1 MVSDFGSAVDVV
13 FVELPATQ
21 LEDSIALPIIKLIYR
36 CMPFSKM
43 SDCLRKLLA
52 LFALKH
58 PRVSMVHH
66 TDVTV
71 KVHVSNTREQVES
84 LPKWHVANVVDK
96 KATIPI
102 TITTAVTVYLN
113 PLITA

>member
-36 CMPFSKM
+36 CMPYSKM
-43 SDCLRKLLA
+43 SECLRKLLA
-52 LFALKH
+52 LFALKN

-71 KVHVSNTREQVES
+71 KVHVSNTRAQVQN
-84 LPKWHVANVVDK
+84 LPKWQVAIVVAN
-96 KATIPI
+96 P
-102 TITTAVTVYLN
+102 
-113 PLITA
+113 